1 MKILCNGIGFR
12 LNKSFIFAIYET
24 FIPCKVLTTWQSPNS
39 KINPKKQVFLAK
51 SLIYR
56 HSTEIRQRLSDLRQR
71 LSDLRQRLS
80 DLRQALR
87 TSDNHCPTSDNDC
100 RTSDND
106 CPTSDN
112 DCRTSDKH
120 PEPPTTAVGPPT
132 TTDEYA
138 FPLQNL
144 PKCQL
149 RSLRLILKSRSIRRQ
164 YTLTLTQPALYYF

>member
-12 LNKSFIFAIYET
+12 PNKSFIFAIYET
-24 FIPCKVLTTWQSPNS
+24 FILCKVLTTWQSPNI
-39 KINPKKQVFLAK
+39 KINLKKQVFLAK

-56 HSTEIRQRLSDLRQR
+56 YSTEIRQRLSDLRQR
-71 LSDLRQRLS
+71 LSDVRQRLQDVLHCS
-80 DLRQALR
+80 G
-87 TSDNHCPTSDNDC
+87 TSDNHCPASGNDC

-112 DCRTSDKH
+112 DCPTSDKRS
-120 PEPPTTAVGPPT
+120 EPPT

-164 YTLTLTQPALYYF
+164 YNLTLTQSAL